1 MYFFICIIL
10 LLCVVPVKNKVINYF
25 KLFICSFI
33 CFYYLEVNS
42 MSLISLIISL
52 LSFINIVYLLYQ
64 ILKIEIISNDDNNIV
79 FNLAHEVKN
88 PLAVCKGYL
97 SMIDTNDK
105 DKLERYLP
113 IIKNEIDRSL
123 NIMDDFLKLKKIS
136 LNKDLMD
143 LSILIND
150 VRETTNILLKNNNV
164 NINMPDIDKEL
175 IIDGDYDKL
184 KQVFI
189 NLIKNAYEADA
200 KNITIDIKKNS
211 NYLKIKI
218 IDDGCGISKMDLKKI
233 GNVFYTTKVA
243 GTGIGVSLSKEIVKL
258 HDGELS
264 YDSVINKGTTATM
277 ILPFKYIF

>member
-42 MSLISLIISL
+42 MSLIPLIISL

>member
-1 MYFFICIIL
+1 MYFFIFSIL
-10 LLCVVPVKNKVINYF
+10 LLVAIPVKNRLINYF

-33 CFYYLEVNS
+33 CFYYLNTS
-42 MSLISLIISL
+42 SISLMSLIISI
-52 LSFINIVYLLYQ
+52 LSFINIIQLLYQ
-64 ILKIEIISNDDNNIV
+64 ILKLEMVNKEDTNII

-97 SMIDTNDK
+97 DMIDINDK
-105 DKLERYLP
+105 DKLERYIP
-113 IIKNEIDRSL
+113 IIKNEMNRSL
-123 NIMDDFLKLKKIS
+123 DIMNDFLKLKKIT

-143 LSILIND
+143 LSMLIND
-150 VRETTNILLKNNNV
+150 VKKTTDLILRNDNV
-164 NINMPDIDKEL
+164 NINIPNIDKEL

-189 NLIKNAYEADA
+189 NLIKNAYEANA
-200 KNITIDIKKNS
+200 KNISIDIKKNS
-211 NYLKIKI
+211 NYLKIKV
-218 IDDGCGISKMDLKKI
+218 IDDGCGISKMDLKKV
-233 GNVFYTTKVA
+233 GNIFYTTKVT

>member
-1 MYFFICIIL
+1 MYFFVFSIL
-10 LLCVVPVKNKVINYF
+10 LLVVIPVKNRLINYS

-33 CFYYLEVNS
+33 CFYYLNTS
-42 MSLISLIISL
+42 SISLMSLIISI
-52 LSFINIVYLLYQ
+52 LSFINIIQLLYQ
-64 ILKIEIISNDDNNIV
+64 ILKLEMVNKEDTNII

-97 SMIDTNDK
+97 DMIDINDK
-105 DKLERYLP
+105 DKLERYIP
-113 IIKNEIDRSL
+113 IIKNEMNRSL
-123 NIMDDFLKLKKIS
+123 DIMNDFLKLKKIT

-143 LSILIND
+143 LSMLIND
-150 VRETTNILLKNNNV
+150 VKKTTDLILRNDNV
-164 NINMPDIDKEL
+164 NINIPNIDKEL

-189 NLIKNAYEADA
+189 NLIKNSYEANA
-200 KNITIDIKKNS
+200 KNISIDIKKNS
-211 NYLKIKI
+211 NYLKIKV

-233 GNVFYTTKVA
+233 GNVFYTTKVT
-243 GTGIGVSLSKEIVKL
+243 GTGIGVSLSKEIIKL

-277 ILPFKYIF
+277 ILPFRYIF

>member
-10 LLCVVPVKNKVINYF
+10 LLCVVPVKNRVINYF

-42 MSLISLIISL
+42 MSLIPLIISL

-64 ILKIEIISNDDNNIV
+64 ILKIEIISNDDNNMV

-97 SMIDTNDK
+97 SMVDTNDK

-150 VRETTNILLKNNNV
+150 VRETTNLLLKNNNV